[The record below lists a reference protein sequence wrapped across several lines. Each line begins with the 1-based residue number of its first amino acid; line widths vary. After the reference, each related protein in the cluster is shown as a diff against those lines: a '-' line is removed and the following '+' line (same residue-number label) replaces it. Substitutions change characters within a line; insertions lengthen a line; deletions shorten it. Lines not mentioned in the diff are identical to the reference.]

1 MSQSEKQQKM
11 QKTIEHLKAR
21 NRSATQINASVAEE
35 AKQVMKAS
43 RSRATSDSQRIDA
56 VGRTTLIRSV
66 IYQLM
71 QEKLSQGEALR
82 LLRIEVLGLK
92 QDSYAHLVD
101 VSRKTISDI
110 ENNRGNYSV
119 DVMNKVFRPFGLKV
133 GLVPVSTSLL
143 NSLLVPPDSQT

>member
-1 MSQSEKQQKM
+1 
-11 QKTIEHLKAR
+11 
-21 NRSATQINASVAEE
+21 
-35 AKQVMKAS
+35 MKAS

-56 VGRTTLIRSV
+56 VGRTAFIRSV

-71 QEKLSQGEALR
+71 QEKLSQSEALR

-92 QDSYAHLVD
+92 QDTYARLVD

-119 DVMNKVFRPFGLKV
+119 EVMNKVFRPFGLKV
-133 GLVPVSTSLL
+133 GLVPVSASLL
-143 NSLLVPPDSQT
+143 NSLLTPPDSQT